1 MKTKSESFFEG
12 FLATNNL
19 PFEKIEED
27 TTPRPDYRVSVGGSG
42 ITFELKELA
51 EDENFGVVKDPAH
64 PHIKSS
70 SRTLGDH
77 IRRRIESSKKQIQ
90 FGAKQGIP
98 SILLIYNN
106 VDPLF
111 QDFGTEPMD
120 FTAAMYGAYTILI
133 NRENRAA
140 SDWFNGKDQML
151 QESKNTSF
159 GAVGHLCD
167 RGGETTI
174 TLYENVFAK
183 VKEPYG
189 QLPACFDVR
198 RISASSRKASDLQSK
213 NKTGEQ
219 SSGKSSHPLQHS
231 LQCIFEGMRERVE

>member
-1 MKTKSESFFEG
+1 MRTKSESLFEG

-27 TTPRPDYRVSVGGSG
+27 TTPRPDYRISVGGSE
-42 ITFELKELA
+42 IIFELKELA
-51 EDENFGVVKDPAH
+51 EDGNFGEVKDPAY

-90 FGAKQGIP
+90 FGAKQGVP

-106 VDPLF
+106 IDPVF

-133 NRENRAA
+133 NRENRTE

-159 GAVGHLCD
+159 SAVGHLCD
-167 RGGETTI
+167 LGGKTTV
-174 TLYENVFAK
+174 TLYENAFAK
-183 VKEPYG
+183 VKVPYG

-198 RISASSRKASDLQSK
+198 RIDVSTA
-213 NKTGEQ
+213 
-219 SSGKSSHPLQHS
+219 P
-231 LQCIFEGMRERVE
+231 